1 MATYLP
7 TLKQLQYLVALK
19 DHGHFGR
26 AAEACFVTQ
35 STLSAGLRE
44 LESLIGITL
53 VERTRRVVRFTP
65 LGLRI
70 AEKAQRV
77 LREAEEL
84 GDLAR
89 AAGKPLSGDLR
100 MGVIPTIA
108 PFLLP
113 RILPRLRAAWPDLKL
128 YLREETTSAA
138 CDSLHRG
145 HLDCVLLALPYHCG
159 DIESVDLFLDRLFV
173 AFPQGEMT
181 SKAPTITAADIDE
194 TPLSGEAPGDY
205 VQRLARSKAGHIFG
219 SHRDEMPV
227 LGADTTVAIDGLALG
242 KPADDREHRVM
253 FERLSARE
261 HAVYSAVALAT
272 SAGVAV
278 RLSVTR
284 VVFRAVTESE
294 RATYWASGEP
304 RDKAGGYAIQGLG
317 AIFIESIAGSYSG
330 VMGLPLAETAALL
343 VAAGVPIWQ
352 AET

>member
-1 MATYLP
+1 MTTHLP

-19 DHGHFGR
+19 NHGHFGR

-65 LGLRI
+65 LGSRI

-113 RILPRLRAAWPDLKL
+113 RILPKLRKAWPDLKL

-138 CDSLHRG
+138 CESLHRG

-159 DIESVDLFLDRLFV
+159 EVDSVDLFLDRLFV
-173 AFPQGEMT
+173 AFPEGELPET
-181 SKAPTITAADIDE
+181 DTAIGADRIDE
-194 TPLSGEAPGDY
+194 RRLLLLEDGHCLKDHVLAACNRPELRAEAAMLGTSLHTL
-205 VQRLARSKAGHIFG
+205 VQMVDNGLGVTMLPAMALDAGILAN
-219 SHRDEMPV
+219 
-227 LGADTTVAIDGLALG
+227 
-242 KPADDREHRVM
+242 
-253 FERLSARE
+253 
-261 HAVYSAVALAT
+261 
-272 SAGVAV
+272 
-278 RLSVTR
+278 TR
-284 VVFRAVTESE
+284 VVARPLRADHPARRIALAWRRGS
-294 RATYWASGEP
+294 P
-304 RDKAGGYAIQGLG
+304 REKEFKLLADELRKA
-317 AIFIESIAGSYSG
+317 E
-330 VMGLPLAETAALL
+330 
-343 VAAGVPIWQ
+343 
-352 AET
+352 